1 MFLLRRRVGYMNQP
15 DNSKTSFRKAPSR
28 VASVLLS
35 IASISNPL
43 VNKSWFNKREIEVL
57 SGRSFLAFSN

>member
-1 MFLLRRRVGYMNQP
+1 MFLLRRRVSYMNQP
-15 DNSKTSFRKAPSR
+15 SNSRASFQKALSR

-35 IASISNPL
+35 IASISNSL
-43 VNKSWFNKREIEVL
+43 VNKTLLNKREIEVL

>member
-15 DNSKTSFRKAPSR
+15 DNSRTSFQKALSR

-35 IASISNPL
+35 VASISYPL
-43 VNKSWFNKREIEVL
+43 VKKSWFNKREIEVL

>member
-15 DNSKTSFRKAPSR
+15 VNSKTSYRKAPSQ

-35 IASISNPL
+35 NASISYLL
-43 VNKSWFNKREIEVL
+43 VKKSWFNKRKIEDL

>member
-35 IASISNPL
+35 IASISFFL
-43 VNKSWFNKREIEVL
+43 VKKTWINKREIEDF